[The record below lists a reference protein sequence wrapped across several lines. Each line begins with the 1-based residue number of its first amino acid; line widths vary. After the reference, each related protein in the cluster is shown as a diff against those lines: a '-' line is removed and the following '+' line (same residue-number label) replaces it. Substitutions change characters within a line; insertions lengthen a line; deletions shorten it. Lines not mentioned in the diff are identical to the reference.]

1 MFYYL
6 QERCVKEYFTFKFQ
20 DVIKD
25 SSIFCADSESD
36 NDLEWSDWPEELDE
50 DLHWSDWD

>member
-6 QERCVKEYFTFKFQ
+6 QELCVKEYFTFKFQ
-20 DVIKD
+20 DVTKD

-36 NDLEWSDWPEELDE
+36 NALEWSDWPEELDE